1 MGKPTFCPIHLKI
14 HECSEN
20 TNRAISSANET
31 KIKAKMNRMLN
42 PTAATV
48 ETVNAEKGT
57 IQYILQNA
65 KKNNASLKSKLGL
78 ETEEG
83 MSTGVDENDI
93 KAKMARLRAAVTG
106 QPAPVENNLDNNSP
120 ALNSSNSGL
129 REIIDHAYQ
138 ANRHFNQNIANNQ
151 DDNNNTLSAAILA
164 DADLDQLNAEMTKK
178 QSTAKKQKKAGSP
191 ASKSKAT
198 DKPSSQVVKT
208 ANNNGKTTANK
219 KTAPVKPTTNKK
231 VTNKEAVNKTIVL
244 SIDEVEKLIEAAVN
258 KAINK
263 KNK

>member
-31 KIKAKMNRMLN
+31 KIKAKMSRMLN
-42 PTAATV
+42 PTIATV
-48 ETVNAEKGT
+48 ESGNAEKGT

-83 MSTGVDENDI
+83 MSTGIDENDI

-106 QPAPVENNLDNNSP
+106 QPAPVESNLDSNSP
-120 ALNSSNSGL
+120 ALNSSTSGL

-138 ANRHFNQNIANNQ
+138 VNRHFNQNIANNQ
-151 DDNNNTLSAAILA
+151 DDNNTLSATILA

-178 QSTAKKQKKAGSP
+178 QSTPNKQKKAGSP
-191 ASKSKAT
+191 ASKSKSA

-208 ANNNGKTTANK
+208 ANNGKKTTTVKSTIDKKVPNNK
-219 KTAPVKPTTNKK
+219 KTAI
-231 VTNKEAVNKTIVL
+231 NKTVVL

>member
-1 MGKPTFCPIHLKI
+1 MGKPTFCLIHLKI

-20 TNRAISSANET
+20 TNRAISSANEI
-31 KIKAKMNRMLN
+31 KIKAKMSRMLN
-42 PTAATV
+42 PTIATV
-48 ETVNAEKGT
+48 ESVNAEKGT

-65 KKNNASLKSKLGL
+65 KKNNALLKSKLGL

-93 KAKMARLRAAVTG
+93 KAKMARLRAAITG
-106 QPAPVENNLDNNSP
+106 HQPAANSP

-138 ANRHFNQNIANNQ
+138 ANRHFNKNVPNNK
-151 DDNNNTLSAAILA
+151 DDNNNTLSAIILA
-164 DADLDQLNAEMTKK
+164 DADLDHQLNPEMTKK
-178 QSTAKKQKKAGSP
+178 QLTPNKQKKSGFP
-191 ASKSKAT
+191 ASKSQSA
-198 DKPSSQVVKT
+198 DKPLSQVDKT
-208 ANNNGKTTANK
+208 ANNNGKKTSANK
-219 KTAPVKPTTNKK
+219 KLTTAKLTTNKK
-231 VTNKEAVNKTIVL
+231 VPNKEEVNKTVVL
-244 SIDEVEKLIEAAVN
+244 SINEVEKLIEAAVN